1 MTGKLINIGQE
12 WFIEYDKNGE
22 NKIYEL
28 SPESVLW
35 TKKYDVDKILNENKD
50 FKSPSETEFNLP
62 GKTVLL
68 EMNKIL
74 EKLIELDLLFEL
86 KSVLALK
93 LSITIQRLE
102 LPATLK

>member
-35 TKKYDVDKILNENKD
+35 TKKYDVNKILNENK
-50 FKSPSETEFNLP
+50 EVEFNFFIPERPFNCFSIGLV
-62 GKTVLL
+62 TRFS
-68 EMNKIL
+68 IL
-74 EKLIELDLLFEL
+74 
-86 KSVLALK
+86 VG
-93 LSITIQRLE
+93 E
-102 LPATLK
+102 LPK